1 MPNKFQVYVCLCL
14 CRSLNLFLLCMC
26 AVFSNFH
33 AFLSKCIC
41 ILGNRHRMLS
51 CKSSERKTHN
61 NELQRTIRSSRE
73 YNRITAELRYKREKK
88 KNEKIHTEQNKSNSN
103 NNRNWTMSEKWKRRR
118 KCTHKMKK
126 KERIKTVDS
135 IRRSEK
141 YWNDRKKHWGT
152 KLVKTKHEDWG
163 TTALKSIHHALDV
176 VIAVVWLLRTF
187 KWLTN
192 TNAISKLNHS
202 FVNVYLM
209 LS

>member
-61 NELQRTIRSSRE
+61 NELQQTIRSSRE

-88 KNEKIHTEQNKSNSN
+88 KKRKNPHRTKQKQQQQQQKLNNVREMEKTKKMYTQNEKK
-103 NNRNWTMSEKWKRRR
+103 EK
-118 KCTHKMKK
+118 
-126 KERIKTVDS
+126 IKTVDS

-141 YWNDRKKHWGT
+141 Y
-152 KLVKTKHEDWG
+152 
-163 TTALKSIHHALDV
+163 
-176 VIAVVWLLRTF
+176 
-187 KWLTN
+187 
-192 TNAISKLNHS
+192 
-202 FVNVYLM
+202 
-209 LS
+209 